1 MLKGFQTS
9 THYIIKQLP
18 KATVFINKRQEI
30 VYVSDKWLEDFEF
43 SDRNVIGK
51 KIFTLLDR
59 ASNECRLALKE
70 CLKGMTNKTGIE
82 RGASNLKAEK
92 HFEWRYAPWYDE
104 AENVV
109 GAIIQTEDITKR
121 VQTELQLEKREILLN
136 KTSEIAKI
144 GNWEYDAVKDK
155 LIWCNKTKA
164 IHEVTA
170 AYDPQLEDAINFY
183 KLGYS
188 RNTISMAVDNAMRDG
203 TPWSEKLQIITQKG
217 SEKWVVAGGRPIFK
231 EDKFI
236 GLIGTI
242 QDITEHVITKNKT
255 KESEHLLRTLIDN
268 LPLNVFIKDTESR
281 KILVN
286 KQECRFYG
294 VEHERDIIGKDD
306 FSFLDYNC
314 ASRSLEDDR
323 RVMNTMRPLL
333 DKENVIIKKDGTALT
348 FLTSK
353 IPLLNDDE
361 EVIGLIGFSLNISH
375 IKQKE
380 EELKNLIS
388 VTSLQNKK
396 LINFAH
402 IVSHNLRSHTA
413 NFSMLLNFLIA
424 EKDEDEKQK
433 IIGMLTDSSDNLLE
447 TLENLNDVV
456 DISTNTNLEKKTV
469 VLNDKIAAVRK
480 SIDTLLSSNDVTI
493 INSISDDLKIK
504 VIPAYIESIL
514 MNFITN
520 GVKYRS
526 PERAPIIKL
535 SAKSKN
541 GFTIVSIEDNGLGMD
556 LKKYGSKLFGMYK
569 TFHSNKD
576 AKGMGLYITKNQIE
590 AMGGKIMVCSE
601 VGRGTIFSIYFDENN

>member
-18 KATVFINKRQEI
+18 KATVFINKRHEI
-30 VYVSDKWLEDFEF
+30 VFVSDKWLKDFGF
-43 SDRNVIGK
+43 YDHDVIGK
-51 KIFTLLDR
+51 NIFSLLGR
-59 ASNECRLALKE
+59 ASKECRLALKK
-70 CLKGMTNKTGIE
+70 CLQGASVKVSAE
-82 RGASNLKAEK
+82 RGASYIETQKYYEST
-92 HFEWRYAPWYDE
+92 FAPWYDE
-104 AENVV
+104 AENIV
-109 GAIIQTEDITKR
+109 GAIVQTEDVSDR

-164 IHEVTA
+164 IHEVTSD
-170 AYDPQLEDAINFY
+170 YEPQLEDAINFY

-203 TPWSEKLQIITQKG
+203 TPWNEKLQIITEKG
-217 SEKWVVAGGRPIFK
+217 SEKWVVAGGKPIFK
-231 EDKFI
+231 DNKFI

-268 LPLNVFIKDTESR
+268 LPLNVYMKDTESR

-286 KQECRFYG
+286 KHERKFYG
-294 VEHERDIIGKDD
+294 LDNDRDIIGKDD
-306 FSFLDYNC
+306 FSFLDYDC
-314 ASRSLEDDR
+314 AVRSLKDDQ
-323 RVMNTMRPLL
+323 RVMNTMRPML
-333 DKENVIIKKDGTALT
+333 DKENVVTKKDGTTLT

-375 IKQKE
+375 LKQKE

-433 IIGMLTDSSDNLLE
+433 IIGMLTDSSNNLLE

-456 DISTNTNLEKKTV
+456 AISTNTNLEKKPVT
-469 VLNDKIAAVRK
+469 LNEKITSVQQT
-480 SIDTLLSSNDVTI
+480 IHTLLASNDATI
-493 INSISDDLKIK
+493 INSISDDIKVK
-504 VIPAYIESIL
+504 VIPSYLESIL
-514 MNFITN
+514 MNFMTN
-520 GVKYRS
+520 AVKYKS
-526 PERAPIIKL
+526 PERAPIIKM

-541 GFTIVSIEDNGLGMD
+541 GHTIVSIEDNGLGMD

-590 AMGGKIMVCSE
+590 AMGGKVMVCSE
-601 VGRGTIFSIYFDENN
+601 EGRGTIFSIYFDENN